1 MSKQEIAVASDI
13 FLRPLGEIIPF
24 VKDCLQANL
33 VPMLR
38 GSPGIGKSAAIHAV
52 AAELNLLVIDMR
64 FAGFDPTD
72 LNGFPGLDHER
83 GIAKYY
89 PFETF
94 PVEAH
99 GSVMATQLPINP
111 KTNQPYAGWLL
122 FADELTN
129 APMAVQAASYKFF
142 LDRMVGPF
150 KLHEKVF
157 ICAAGNL
164 ESDNAAAVEMS
175 TALMSRLVNFWVK
188 EDLSFWLQWA
198 QAGNI
203 RSIITSYLEWRRS
216 NFFTFNPN
224 EPDQPFACPRTW
236 EFVNDLLNVWGGN
249 PLGKAVPIGG
259 CINTIA
265 TDFIAFAEMRKSLP
279 KKSDILTNPKTAPV
293 PDASEP
299 GPLYALSGALGDW
312 FEKGNEKEM
321 MTYIVRMD
329 PSFQIVTMR
338 NVIRRIG
345 MQVMGQ
351 QDVAKWMQDNA
362 EEFMA

>member
-1 MSKQEIAVASDI
+1 MSMQEVTNPLDVFA
-13 FLRPLGEIIPF
+13 RPLGEIIPY
-24 VKDCLQANL
+24 VKDCLLANL

-52 AAELNLLVIDMR
+52 AEELNLCVIDMR

-72 LNGFPGLDHER
+72 LNGFPGLDQEK
-83 GIAKYY
+83 GIARYY

-94 PVEAH
+94 PVEAYN
-99 GSVMATQLPINP
+99 GLPATELPVNQ
-111 KTNQPYAGWLL
+111 KTGLPYAGWLL

-150 KLHEKVF
+150 HLHEKCF
-157 ICAAGNL
+157 IVAAGNH
-164 ESDNAAAVEMS
+164 ETDNAAAVEMS
-175 TALMSRLVNFWVK
+175 TALMSRLVNFSVL
-188 EDLSFWLQWA
+188 EDLGFWLKWA
-198 QAGNI
+198 QKGHI
-203 RSIITSYLEWRRS
+203 RSIITSYLEWRKG
-216 NFFTFNPN
+216 NFYTFNAN
-224 EPDQPFACPRTW
+224 EPNQPFASPRTW
-236 EFVNDLLNVWGGN
+236 EFVNKLLNVWGGN
-249 PLGKAVPIGG
+249 PIGKAVPLGG
-259 CINTIA
+259 CISTIA
-265 TDFIAFAEMRKSLP
+265 TDFIAFAEMRKHLP
-279 KKSDILTNPKTAPV
+279 KKADILANPDKAPV
-293 PDASEP
+293 PDSSEP

-321 MTYIVRMD
+321 MTYINRMD

-351 QDVAKWMQDNA
+351 PDVAKWMSDNA